1 VSRISLL
8 AIVCALVMATPQQ
21 SPARLRVDGRRLVAT
36 NGTTFEWRGVTA
48 FRLIDHLADG
58 RARDADAYLD
68 WARTAGF
75 TVVRVLTR
83 LDGWADLSAADG
95 QRLLPD
101 LLKRAAS
108 RGLYVEAVATVGSGS
123 TPYDWRTHA
132 RRVAEICATQSN
144 CLFEFANE
152 PGHPSQSDDLHDMA
166 RVDRFAAE
174 ATRGLTDL
182 VWTAGPSW
190 NADTDRVPS
199 GAYVV
204 RHLER
209 AGPPL
214 QQVARLSALADLSAT
229 LGKFVVSDEPTGA
242 DEQDGARTGRQ
253 RWNRPEVFFA
263 MGALCR
269 GFAIGCTFHLQD
281 GLATVVPGPVQQKSA
296 RAFLDG
302 WKSVPAGT
310 GAYRKGGAEGSP
322 IASTSSS
329 VVDAAA
335 FVQDPAHATVVVLH
349 TPETLDKG
357 AVVWRDGWSAT
368 PVASRPH
375 TTIFQTIRR

>member
-1 VSRISLL
+1 L
-8 AIVCALVMATPQQ
+8 AIVCALVLSTPRQ
-21 SPARLRVDGRRLVAT
+21 SPARLRVDGRRLVAAD
-36 NGTTFEWRGVTA
+36 GTTFEWRGVTA

-83 LDGWADLSAADG
+83 IDGWADLSAADG

-108 RGLYVEAVATVGSGS
+108 HRLYVEAVATVGSGS

-132 RRVAEICATQSN
+132 RGVAEICAAHTN

-152 PGHPSQSDDLHDMA
+152 PGHPSQADELHDMA

-174 ATRGLTDL
+174 ATRGLTGL

-190 NADTDRVPS
+190 DADTDRVPS

-209 AGPPL
+209 ARPPL

-229 LGKFVVSDEPTGA
+229 LGKFVISDEPTGA

-269 GFAIGCTFHLQD
+269 GLAIGCTFHLQD
-281 GLATVVPGPVQQKSA
+281 GLATVVPGPVQQQSA

-302 WKSVPAGT
+302 WKAVPAGA
-310 GAYRKGGAEGSP
+310 GVHRKGGAEASP

-329 VVDAAA
+329 VVAATA
-335 FVQDPAHATVVVLH
+335 FVRDPAHATVVVLH
-349 TPETLDKG
+349 TPEALDEG
-357 AVVWRDGWSAT
+357 AVVWREGWSAT